1 MAYIDFWRRWK
12 DFSGKTSRYEYWMAL
27 FTHILLSFI
36 LMIAILIFLA
46 AALDLP
52 TEEGLRWFEIMWS
65 LYGITWIVPFLA
77 MSVRRIRDAGFHK
90 KNAWALLIPGI
101 AVIALSLP
109 TFDKQNN
116 MKTE

>member
-1 MAYIDFWRRWK
+1 
-12 DFSGKTSRYEYWMAL
+12 
-27 FTHILLSFI
+27 
-36 LMIAILIFLA
+36 MIAILVFLTVA
-46 AALDLP
+46 VDLP
-52 TEEGLRWFEIMWS
+52 PEERPRCFETIWS
-65 LYGITWIVPFLA
+65 LYGITWLVPFLA